1 MTRSLRGIGGRQ
13 GLPPGTLAGVEGE
26 EAVPTRIDL
35 ICWGREDY
43 RISESV
49 EAQDL
54 GRLACEWPVR
64 WIRVRGLGD
73 LGEVARIGEA
83 FGIDPLQLED
93 AVNSH
98 DRPKAEEADGRVFV
112 SAGAILPDPGGGTA
126 TVHMHIGFMMHEDT
140 VISFEQG
147 DTPQFEAVIERMKRP
162 GSRLRRLGVDY
173 LLYALLDAVIDGYFV
188 TLEHF
193 ADSIERLEEDVVAGD
208 GEDLLQRI
216 HSLRNEMLGFRRT
229 VWPLRELVGN
239 LVRTGTGAFSD
250 EVGPYLR
257 DLYDHAIQVIETA
270 ETLREML
277 AGMLDTYLSS
287 VNNRMSQVMKVL
299 TVIATVFMPL
309 TFIAGI
315 YGMNFEHMPELQ
327 KPWAYPLV
335 LALMLC
341 LGTGM
346 LAFFKRKGWL

>member
-1 MTRSLRGIGGRQ
+1 MTRTLRGIGGRQ
-13 GLPPGTLAGVEGE
+13 GLPPGTLAGVGGE
-26 EAVPTRIDL
+26 KAVPTRIDL
-35 ICWGREDY
+35 LCWREEDY
-43 RISESV
+43 RITENV
-49 EAQDL
+49 PFDDL
-54 GRLACEWPVR
+54 GRLACDWPVR

-73 LGEVARIGEA
+73 LEIVEKLGAA

-98 DRPKAEEADGRVFV
+98 DRPKTEEADGRVFV
-112 SAGAILPDPGGGTA
+112 SVDSITPDPGGGA
-126 TVHMHIGFMMHEDT
+126 STVHMHIGFIMQKDT

-147 DTPQFEAVIERMKRP
+147 DTPLFGAVIERMKRA
-162 GSRLRRLGVDY
+162 GSKLRRLGSDY
-173 LLYALLDAVIDGYFV
+173 LLYALMDAVTDGYFV
-188 TLEHF
+188 TLENF
-193 ADSIERLEEDVVAGD
+193 ACSIEKLEEDVVSGD
-208 GEDLLQRI
+208 GADLLQRI
-216 HSLRNEMLGFRRT
+216 HSLRNEMLGFRRA
-229 VWPLRELVGN
+229 VWPLRELAGN
-239 LVRTGTGAFSD
+239 LARTGNTAFSK

-270 ETLREML
+270 ESLRETL
-277 AGMLDTYLSS
+277 TGLLDTYLSS

-315 YGMNFEHMPELQ
+315 YGMNFEHMPELH

-335 LALMLC
+335 LALMIF

-346 LAFFKRKGWL
+346 IAFFRKKGWL